1 MMKPNFCT
9 PRISFRVFILLI
21 ILTFYWPD
29 KADGQAVTDPT
40 KRWNNGVVPYT
51 IDPRYSKIHLMILSV
66 DSIEIL
72 IISFKIKINI
82 AVMYSFERAA
92 NHRVRNQRIRQ
103 IHVH

>member
-72 IISFKIKINI
+72 IISFKKKINV
-82 AVMYSFERAA
+82 VMHSFKREA
-92 NHRVRNQRIRQ
+92 NHRVRNQRIRK